1 MPYVE
6 ATGAKLYFEE
16 SGYGYPIIFIHEFAS
31 DIRGWEAQVRYF
43 SRSYRCIAYNARG
56 YPPSDVPED
65 ASLYRWQFA
74 VDDIA
79 AVMRDLKIERAH
91 LVGLSMGGY
100 AALQF
105 GLRYPEK
112 TSALV
117 AASVGSGSHPSHR
130 DAWLRETSVLA
141 RIFIEHGMVSMSE
154 RMARGPARIQ
164 LKYKDQKSWR
174 EFIVRLRQHSA
185 VGMSNTMARCQALRP
200 SLHDLRNQFSEM
212 TVPVLLAV
220 GDEGCPL
227 PRNQPDA
234 QIDSSQRGS
243 LDLSHYRPRHQS
255 GRAVRLQ
262 CSDRNLPG
270 RRRAWQL
277 APRISRNG
285 GRLSPP
291 MVSTRI
297 SRQFVRPSR
306 TRNRQC

>member
-1 MPYVE
+1 MPYVD
-6 ATGAKLYFEE
+6 ASGARLYFEE
-16 SGYGYPIIFIHEFAS
+16 SGHGYPIIFIHEFAS

-65 ASLYRWQFA
+65 ASSYRWQFA

-79 AVMRDLKIERAH
+79 AIMRDLKIERAH

-105 GLRYPEK
+105 GLRCPEK

-174 EFIVRLRQHSA
+174 EFIARLGQHSA
-185 VGMSNTMARCQALRP
+185 LGMSNTMARCQALRP
-200 SLHDLRNQFSEM
+200 SLHDLRDQFLEM
-212 TVPVLLAV
+212 KVPVLLAV
-220 GDEGCPL
+220 GDEDVRS

-234 QIDSSQRGS
+234 QIDSSQRG
-243 LDLSHYRPRHQS
+243 LVDLPQYRPRHQC

-262 CSDRNLPG
+262 CTDRKLPG

-277 APRISRNG
+277 ASRISRNG
-285 GRLSPP
+285 
-291 MVSTRI
+291 
-297 SRQFVRPSR
+297 
-306 TRNRQC
+306 